1 MPNELLALQ
10 QLLVPDLLTTMKKRY
25 RILHHLFLTQP
36 IGRRALAQ
44 QLQTT
49 ERILRAEVDFLKEQG
64 LLTIETVG
72 MHLTESGKS
81 LLDDLADVI
90 REIEG
95 LGLKERRLADKL
107 GLQQVRIVPGDADHD
122 PLVIKALGHS
132 AADYVR
138 GILKSGDILAVTG
151 GTTVA
156 TVAEQMPRTQLGVE
170 VLPAR
175 GGIGENMEFQANTI
189 ASKLATKLG
198 GTYRMLHA
206 PDLLGDE
213 ALQTFISEPHVQD
226 TLQRIRSARMVVHGI
241 GQAIPM
247 AKRRKLPPAKIEQ
260 LAGQG
265 AIAEAFGYY
274 FDRSGNIVHAM
285 NTVGLRVS
293 DLKHIEQIVA
303 VAGGK
308 SKAEA
313 ISAVAHGCPL
323 HVLVTDEAVADAI
336 LESRREERT

>member
-1 MPNELLALQ
+1 MQNELLALQ
-10 QLLVPDLLTTMKKRY
+10 QQLVPDLLTTMKKRY

-64 LLTIETVG
+64 LLIIETVG
-72 MHLTESGKS
+72 MHLTDAGKT
-81 LLDDLADVI
+81 LLDELADVI

-95 LGLKERRLADKL
+95 LGKKERRLADLL
-107 GLQQVRIVPGDADHD
+107 GLQKVCIVPGDADQD
-122 PLVIKALGHS
+122 PLVKKALGHA

-138 GILKSGDILAVTG
+138 NILRSGDILAVTG

-156 TVAEQMPRTQLGVE
+156 TLADQMPRHQLGIE
-170 VLPAR
+170 VVPAR

-189 ASKLATKLG
+189 ASRLAAQLG
-198 GTYRMLHA
+198 GTYSLLHA
-206 PDLLGDE
+206 PDLMSDE
-213 ALQTFISEPHVQD
+213 ALQTFISEPHVKD
-226 TLQRIRSARMVVHGI
+226 TLQRIRRARMVVHGI

-247 AKRRKLPPAKIEQ
+247 ARRRKLPEAKIDQ

-285 NTVGLRVS
+285 NTVGLRLS
-293 DLKHIEQIVA
+293 DLKHIERIVA

-313 ISAVAHGCPL
+313 ISAVAHGCPIN
-323 HVLVTDEAVADAI
+323 VLVTDEAVADAI
-336 LESRREERT
+336 LENSREQDR